1 MQLAIEHVCDC
12 RQRVPVFGMHMGEC
26 PSDIREVNA
35 ASDPGVLVDVTRIV
49 VVNEIEA
56 KSLCKHHAR
65 NYCKARADS
74 DECPA

>member
-1 MQLAIEHVCDC
+1 MCDR
-12 RQRVPVFGMHMGEC
+12 RQRVPVFGMNMGES
-26 PSDIREVNA
+26 PRDVGEVDA
-35 ASDPGVLVDVTRIV
+35 AGDSCVLINVTRIV